1 MAMSTIWYHD
11 FCKIWIKKNWLKIGM
26 MVFLKQKVKVM
37 NFFIDTDG
45 KINLWT
51 SQCYS
56 PWIPRYWG
64 PSCQFFTIDLAIKIS
79 RHMNIVT
86 TRYAVL
92 FSYHCDCFYY
102 DIPPNWFSKSY
113 LSWWLGWCTLTLV
126 ASPMKSQIA
135 NGQTVEHMYEYKT
148 CNVINTHLQMN
159 IYLVFNKKK

>member
-1 MAMSTIWYHD
+1 MSLTDISMSNVQEKLMAMSTIWYHD
-11 FCKIWIKKNWLKIGM
+11 FCKIWIKNWLKIGM

-56 PWIPRYWG
+56 PWIPWYWG

-86 TRYAVL
+86 ML
-92 FSYHCDCFYY
+92 SYFLITVIVFIMIYHQIDFPR
-102 DIPPNWFSKSY
+102 IIS
-113 LSWWLGWCTLTLV
+113 LGD
-126 ASPMKSQIA
+126 
-135 NGQTVEHMYEYKT
+135 
-148 CNVINTHLQMN
+148 
-159 IYLVFNKKK
+159 